1 MRWLLP
7 LAVLGGLAH
16 LLGMALD
23 LAWLRMLSKPL
34 PILALLFWVG
44 AASPS
49 SYRRWI
55 LLGLGLSLLGDVL
68 LEWPLNAFVPG
79 LAAFLLAH
87 LAYLIAYLGET
98 RRLAPL
104 ALVCAALPGVGLF
117 LLLDS
122 HGLGDLRLPI
132 ALYSLTISCM
142 LWRALA
148 RLAAP
153 ISASAWL
160 AAGGALL
167 FMLSD
172 SLIGISRF
180 MSAFEGS
187 GYAIMLTYWV
197 GQLGI
202 AASVRCG
209 RRALPYS
216 LSESAT

>member
-16 LLGMALD
+16 LLGTALD

-34 PILALLFWVG
+34 PILALLLWVR

-49 SYRRWI
+49 TYRRWI

-68 LEWPLNAFVPG
+68 LEWPFNAFVPG

-87 LAYLIAYLGET
+87 VAYLLAYLGET

-104 ALVCAALPGVGLF
+104 ALVGAALPGIGLF

-122 HGLGDLRLPI
+122 HGLGELRLPI

-153 ISASAWL
+153 SSASAWL
-160 AAGGALL
+160 AASGALL

-172 SLIGISRF
+172 GMIGISRF
-180 MSAFEGS
+180 LGAFDSA
-187 GYAIMLTYWV
+187 GYAIMLTYWF

-202 AASVRCG
+202 ATSVSFR

-216 LSESAT
+216 LSETAT

>member
-16 LLGMALD
+16 LFGMAQD
-23 LAWLRMLSKPL
+23 LPWLRMLSKPL

-49 SYRRWI
+49 AYRRWI

-79 LAAFLLAH
+79 LAAFLLGH
-87 LAYLIAYLGET
+87 VAYLIAYLGET
-98 RRLAPL
+98 RRPALL
-104 ALVCAALPGVGLF
+104 ALACAALPGVGLF
-117 LLLDS
+117 LLLDR

-148 RLAAP
+148 RLSTP
-153 ISASAWL
+153 VPASAWL

-180 MSAFEGS
+180 LGAFDGS
-187 GYAIMLTYWV
+187 GYAIMLTYWL

-202 AASVRCG
+202 AASVNARPG
-209 RRALPYS
+209 ALPYS
-216 LSESAT
+216 VPRTAT

>member
-23 LAWLRMLSKPL
+23 LPWLRMLSKPL
-34 PILALLFWVG
+34 PILALLLWVG
-44 AASPS
+44 AANPS
-49 SYRRWI
+49 AYRRWI
-55 LLGLGLSLLGDVL
+55 LLGLGLSLLGDIL

-87 LAYLIAYLGET
+87 VAYLVAYLGET

-104 ALVCAALPGVGLF
+104 ALVCAALPGIGLF

-122 HGLGDLRLPI
+122 HGLGELRLPI
-132 ALYSLTISCM
+132 ALYSLTISSM

-148 RLAAP
+148 RLATP
-153 ISASAWL
+153 ISPSAWL
-160 AAGGALL
+160 AASGALL

-172 SLIGISRF
+172 SMIGISRF
-180 MSAFEGS
+180 LDAFDGS
-187 GYAIMLTYWV
+187 GYAIMITYWL

-202 AASVRCG
+202 AASVSFG

>member
-23 LAWLRMLSKPL
+23 LPWLRMLSKPL
-34 PILALLFWVG
+34 PILALLLWVG
-44 AASPS
+44 AANPS
-49 SYRRWI
+49 AYRRWI
-55 LLGLGLSLLGDVL
+55 LLGLGLSLLGDIL

-79 LAAFLLAH
+79 LATFLLAH
-87 LAYLIAYLGET
+87 VAYLVAYLSET

-104 ALVCAALPGVGLF
+104 ALVCAALPGIGLF

-122 HGLGDLRLPI
+122 HGLGELRLPI
-132 ALYSLTISCM
+132 VLYSLTISSM

-148 RLAAP
+148 RLATP
-153 ISASAWL
+153 ISPSAWL
-160 AAGGALL
+160 AASGALL

-172 SLIGISRF
+172 SMIGISRF
-180 MSAFEGS
+180 LDAFDGS
-187 GYAIMLTYWV
+187 GYAIMLTYWL

-202 AASVRCG
+202 AASVSFG